1 MGVVIPMFLEDPFTG
16 YKIPNRPLPE
26 SFVVIDRRDG
36 SGVSIHKSRNQ
47 AINAIAQT
55 GEPHFYAIEHW
66 PGIGVQGV
74 QR

>member
-1 MGVVIPMFLEDPFTG
+1 MGVVIPLFVEDPFTG
-16 YKIPNRPLPE
+16 LMQPNRAQPE

-36 SGVSIHKSRNQ
+36 SGVSIHKNRNQ

-66 PGIGVQGV
+66 PKIPVQGYKS
-74 QR
+74 